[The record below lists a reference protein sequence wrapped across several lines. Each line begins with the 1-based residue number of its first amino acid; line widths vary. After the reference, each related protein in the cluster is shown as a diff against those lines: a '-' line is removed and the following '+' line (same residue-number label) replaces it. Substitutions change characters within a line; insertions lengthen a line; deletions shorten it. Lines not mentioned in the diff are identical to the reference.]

1 MPIRTTIMPRAP
13 SASLRPLRFDLR
25 QVRAFL
31 CVAEELHFGRAAE
44 RLSMTQPAL
53 SRTIRDLEAAIA
65 VRLFE
70 RSTRRVRVTA
80 AGEAF
85 AAECR
90 LAVGHLQLAAHAAK
104 GAAQGR
110 SGRLRLGYMDF
121 AINGRLPA
129 ILQAFRASVPGVSVD
144 LEYLPTVAQQAAL
157 LEGRIDIGFMIG
169 RFEAHRV
176 ANLPVDEDDFVAL
189 LPEGHRLASR
199 EALRLADLAHE
210 PFVIGSEETFS
221 SFRTR
226 LFDLCHRA
234 GFFPDIVQEASNS
247 SGIFGLVAAGAGIT
261 VYAGCARN
269 VQRRG
274 VVVRPLT
281 GVKDRIP
288 IYAAWLEDH
297 PSEALRRFRDCA
309 VAQKDKWMSSR
320 DLPPRRRGA

>member
-1 MPIRTTIMPRAP
+1 MMPRAP
-13 SASLRPLRFDLR
+13 SAPLRPLRFDLR

-44 RLSMTQPAL
+44 QLSMTQPAL

-65 VRLFE
+65 VPLFE
-70 RSTRRVRVTA
+70 RTTRRVRMTA

-90 LAVGHLQLAAHAAK
+90 IALGHLQLAANAAK

-110 SGRLRLGYMDF
+110 SGRLRVAYMDF
-121 AINGRLPA
+121 AINGRLPK
-129 ILQAFRASVPGVSVD
+129 ILQAFRASAPGVSVD
-144 LEYLPTVAQQAAL
+144 LEYLPTASQHMAL

-169 RFEAHRV
+169 QFNAHRI
-176 ANLPVDEDDFVAL
+176 ANLPVDQDDYVVL
-189 LPEGHRLASR
+189 LPEGHRLAAR

-221 SFRTR
+221 SFRKL

-234 GFFPDIVQEASNS
+234 GFMPEVAQEASNS

-269 VQRRG
+269 VLRNG
-274 VVVRPLT
+274 VVVKPLSD
-281 GVKDRIP
+281 VRERIP
-288 IYAAWLEDH
+288 IFAAWMEDH
-297 PSEALRRFRDCA
+297 PSEALRRFRACVIA
-309 VAQKDKWMSSR
+309 EKDKWMTPR
-320 DLPPRRRGA
+320 AAPRRRRGA

>member
-1 MPIRTTIMPRAP
+1 MPIPITIMPRAP

-44 RLSMTQPAL
+44 RLAMTQPAL

-65 VRLFE
+65 VALFE
-70 RSTRRVRVTA
+70 RSTRRVRLTA

-85 AAECR
+85 RAECR
-90 LAVGHLQLAAHAAK
+90 LAVGHLQLAANAAK
-104 GAAQGR
+104 SAAQGR
-110 SGRLRLGYMDF
+110 SGRLRVAYMDF
-121 AINGRLPA
+121 AINGRLPQ
-129 ILQAFRASVPGVSVD
+129 ILQAFRATVPGVSVD
-144 LEYLPTVAQQAAL
+144 LEYLPTASQQVAL

-169 RFEAHRV
+169 PFEAHRI
-176 ANLPVDEDDFVAL
+176 ANLPVDQDDFVAL
-189 LPEGHRLASR
+189 LPEGHPLAAR
-199 EALRLADLAHE
+199 ETLRLADLAQE
-210 PFVIGSEETFS
+210 PFVIGAEETFS

-234 GFFPDIVQEASNS
+234 GFFPEVVQEASNS

-269 VQRRG
+269 VQRSG

-281 GVKDRIP
+281 DVKERIP
-288 IYAAWLEDH
+288 IFAAWLEDH
-297 PSEALRRFRDCA
+297 ASEALRRFRDCA
-309 VAQKDKWMSSR
+309 MAQKDKWMSPR
-320 DLPPRRRGA
+320 DHPARRRGA